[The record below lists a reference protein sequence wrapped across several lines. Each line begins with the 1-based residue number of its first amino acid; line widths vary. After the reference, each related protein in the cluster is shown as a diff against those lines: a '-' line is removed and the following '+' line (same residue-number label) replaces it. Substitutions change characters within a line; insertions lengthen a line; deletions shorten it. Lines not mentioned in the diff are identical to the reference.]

1 MEYMEYIRLITS
13 QVDVLVIGAIGVVA
27 FACVSTIGDDYPQ
40 TQKLVGLVMTI
51 GLGAAW
57 GYYLAVEQ
65 KYGFGSWV
73 LKGMMVNGGCAYLGL
88 QVVDVAF
95 PNVMA
100 RIANLIPTILGHS
113 GKVEDRVKKTNG
125 DSGLNG

>member
-1 MEYMEYIRLITS
+1 MGFVKVNHGGCDVGVAQHGLHLLDRCAV
-13 QVDVLVIGAIGVVA
+13 VDVLVIGAIGVVA

-65 KYGFGSWV
+65 KYGFG
-73 LKGMMVNGGCAYLGL
+73 
-88 QVVDVAF
+88 
-95 PNVMA
+95 NVGVG
-100 RIANLIPTILGHS
+100 RCQSPYH
-113 GKVEDRVKKTNG
+113 
-125 DSGLNG
+125 